1 MLAVLYYISGSA
13 QYRNEMTYAVNHTVF
28 KTSRRK
34 EMYCKNCWST
44 VDDTETFCP
53 VCGERLVK
61 YGTEDEK
68 TKTVARTNQSVSD
81 RGVRNPSA
89 ERQRS
94 VVPPSAPGENM
105 CAILGFI
112 FAFLSPIIGLV
123 LSIAGFQRNE
133 HFKLAFA
140 GMIISIL
147 CFIVLFVYFIIA
159 VVHGA
164 PFWTALLTFIGI
176 GLS

>member
-1 MLAVLYYISGSA
+1 
-13 QYRNEMTYAVNHTVF
+13 
-28 KTSRRK
+28 
-34 EMYCKNCWST
+34 
-44 VDDTETFCP
+44 
-53 VCGERLVK
+53 
-61 YGTEDEK
+61 
-68 TKTVARTNQSVSD
+68 
-81 RGVRNPSA
+81 
-89 ERQRS
+89 
-94 VVPPSAPGENM
+94 M

-123 LSIAGFQRNE
+123 LSIAGLQRNE

-140 GMIISIL
+140 GIIISVL

-159 VVHGA
+159 VVHGV